1 MSTTTA
7 DAAGNGVD
15 DTAAKKL
22 PVHQKI
28 GYALGIHGIMYF
40 WYATNL
46 YLFYFYT
53 DVVGLSPA
61 ATGTIFFISLLWDGI
76 TDPAMGVVT
85 DRLVARGWRYKPML
99 LIGGIP
105 FCFSFVAVFY
115 VPEFVNTYVY
125 CLVANLVFRLF
136 WTITYIP
143 YTSMLTRITTDTRE
157 RGIIGGYKT
166 IFIGLSKLPVSYLTL
181 TLVAIL
187 GAGSEALGFLRTM
200 SLMAVIAGIAF
211 IACYLLTPEHAS
223 GGRNTMYKKIGL
235 PEMIAYFRNN
245 SQFWIVIAGLFVASG
260 SFGIIMQSII
270 YYFKY
275 NLGDADSA
283 KYAFTAIAIA
293 ALTAVPVWMV
303 IVRRTNSKRV
313 WFSGCCLSVVSLL
326 TLFMIPE
333 PGVWTVTVFIYLAAA
348 GIYGFL
354 MTFLPMAADT
364 VDYGEWKSGHRVEAF
379 SFGFLSLANKVS
391 IGGAGWLLGTLQT
404 WVGFVPNTEQSA
416 STLEGLK
423 AILTL
428 TPMIGL
434 GLSAIVITL
443 YRIDTEYHRKIL
455 RELGR

>member
-1 MSTTTA
+1 MNTNTIDS
-7 DAAGNGVD
+7 AGSETD
-15 DTAAKKL
+15 DSAVKKL

-53 DVVGLSPA
+53 DVVGLSPTQA
-61 ATGTIFFISLLWDGI
+61 GAIFFISLLWDGV
-76 TDPAMGVVT
+76 TDPLMGLVT
-85 DRLVARGWRYKPML
+85 DRLVARGWRYKPMV

-115 VPEFVNTYVY
+115 VPEFVDAFIY
-125 CLVANLVFRLF
+125 CLVANLIFRSF

-181 TLVAIL
+181 ALVAML
-187 GAGSEALGFLRTM
+187 GAGNEALGFLWTM
-200 SLMAVIAGIAF
+200 SLIAMIACIAF
-211 IACYLLTPEHAS
+211 TVFYLLTPEHTS
-223 GGRNTMYKKIGL
+223 GSRQTMYEKISL

-245 SQFWIVIAGLFVASG
+245 SQFWIVMAGLFAASG
-260 SFGIIMQSII
+260 SFGIIMQSTIF
-270 YYFKY
+270 YFKY

-293 ALTAVPVWMV
+293 AFTAVPVWMA
-303 IVRRTNSKRV
+303 IVRRTNNKRV
-313 WFSGCCLSVVSLL
+313 WFSGCCLSVISLL

-333 PGVWTVTVFIYLAAA
+333 PGIWTVTVFIYLAAA
-348 GIYGFL
+348 GCYGFI
-354 MTFLPMAADT
+354 MTFLPMTADT

-391 IGGAGWLLGTLQT
+391 IGAAGWVLGALQA
-404 WVGFVPNTEQSA
+404 WVGFVPNTEQSP

-423 AILTL
+423 GILTL

-434 GLSAIVITL
+434 GLSAIIITL
-443 YRIDTEYHRKIL
+443 YRIDTKNHRKIL
-455 RELGR
+455 RDLGR